1 MEKKIMYINDRL
13 RFWNNFILRTSLNIV
28 DKYFYDRKKFV
39 KYLRYTHNP

>member
-13 RFWNNFILRTSLNIV
+13 RFWNNFVRTCLNMN

-39 KYLRYTHNP
+39 KYLRH